1 MAENVKE
8 LVKEIKTNLSQVNSS
23 QKDEIKV
30 MKAMLND
37 PDYKVGVYGK
47 TGLEGEYCPREDAI
61 TMVTSILRNG
71 ASMSSAEAEVIA
83 KDYEFSKNEATAMV
97 GINKEFINTYL
108 QTGRKLPFGG
118 RENFDIS
125 ISGKEVKAS
134 TKTYPAKMGFD
145 ENGEAIWGKGEK
157 KIKAHMSAKVHASC
171 PPWVK

>member
-1 MAENVKE
+1 MAEDVKV
-8 LVKEIKTNLSQVNSS
+8 LIKEIKSNLSQVNSS
-23 QKDEIKV
+23 QKDEVRV

-37 PDYKVGVYGK
+37 PGYRVGVYGK
-47 TGLEGEYCPREDAI
+47 AGLEGEYCPREDALLI
-61 TMVTSILRNG
+61 VTSILHNA
-71 ASMSSAEAEVIA
+71 ASMPTAEAEVIA
-83 KDYEFSKNEATAMV
+83 KGYEFSKNESNAMV
-97 GINKEFINTYL
+97 NINKEFINTYL

-118 RENFDIS
+118 RENFDLS

-145 ENGEAIWGKGEK
+145 ENGEPIWGKGEK